1 MVHQRST
8 RSTRNASVLM
18 QVCYTIMFFVFVLR
32 SPIELAHLSTDDES
46 GVIHPPPSSLPLSTD
61 EGDVVDLGMYTAGD
75 DEATTS
81 CQPMPFPHD
90 VSGMYTRNRY
100 RVVFSPMICVNKH
113 RS

>member
-46 GVIHPPPSSLPLSTD
+46 GVIHPPPLSTD

-75 DEATTS
+75 DEATT
-81 CQPMPFPHD
+81 
-90 VSGMYTRNRY
+90 
-100 RVVFSPMICVNKH
+100 
-113 RS
+113 